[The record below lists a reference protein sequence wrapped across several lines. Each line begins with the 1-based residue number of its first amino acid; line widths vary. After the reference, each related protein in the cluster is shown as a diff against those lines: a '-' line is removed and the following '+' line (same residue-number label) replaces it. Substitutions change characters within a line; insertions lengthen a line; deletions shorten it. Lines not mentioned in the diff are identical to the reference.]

1 MVPYRDSKDSDALLG
16 KNGSRLR
23 FARLK
28 DGSGPVIKVM
38 EENWTDE
45 ANKFWDSL
53 DNKWERSAL
62 PYSPEKQALIDAK
75 NQARTEALAKKKT
88 KKQSKKKK
96 AVKKVIETVAV
107 DDTDDDENVEYLPK
121 GYSKFRKWFISEKSS
136 ETKWKKCDKKT
147 IERSEKA
154 GMQPH
159 NEWKYAKTASGSA
172 LNGKI
177 YSEEPNLTY
186 KLEKVDEGVDIKDSE
201 GNIVGNHVESFTP
214 VDEKAMETLKSLSND
229 NCDIEIAASELKCLK
244 QPATS
249 LENSEYGSD
258 GFKEFS
264 HFSIGGGMTPLK
276 INRKLAVYYA
286 SMEIANE
293 NGSEGDDF
301 IGYYNENTGEIVDE
315 LDSSDDEIV
324 EPELD
329 EEELSD
335 SDPDDELGFGDENN
349 VVDTETF

>member
-1 MVPYRDSKDSDALLG
+1 MNTVTNYEQTNQINNTNQKNMSANMIAPLNTIERTESDLMMNFNMTNFADNHTSFIKNLEGLSRKEMKSQIIQYIKMADIMMSKSKEMKKQLKLIEKAEKAEAKKLEKDKEKTKKAEAKKLEKEKKAEAKKLEKAKKAEAKKLEKAKAKANKPKKKSSIDNQLYTKKCLVPYRDSKDSDALLG

-75 NQARTEALAKKKT
+75 NQARTEALAKRTT

-121 GYSKFRKWFISEKSS
+121 GFRKFRKWFISEKSS

-159 NEWKYAKTASGSA
+159 NEWKYAKTASG
-172 LNGKI
+172 
-177 YSEEPNLTY
+177 
-186 KLEKVDEGVDIKDSE
+186 
-201 GNIVGNHVESFTP
+201 
-214 VDEKAMETLKSLSND
+214 
-229 NCDIEIAASELKCLK
+229 
-244 QPATS
+244 
-249 LENSEYGSD
+249 
-258 GFKEFS
+258 
-264 HFSIGGGMTPLK
+264 
-276 INRKLAVYYA
+276 
-286 SMEIANE
+286 
-293 NGSEGDDF
+293 
-301 IGYYNENTGEIVDE
+301 
-315 LDSSDDEIV
+315 
-324 EPELD
+324 
-329 EEELSD
+329 
-335 SDPDDELGFGDENN
+335 
-349 VVDTETF
+349 